1 MSYRSFITIV
11 ITAAAL
17 TSCTLTRSYHCDS
30 YVQQYYNMEGL
41 SLSLD
46 HEQDSVWVNL
56 NGAEVSF
63 AGSFISKGEEKQV
76 YDRLCEKNNDLG
88 FDREVVVIDDKF
100 VTGYSFNINSISITS
115 DKDWDE
121 AHPAGSSL
129 ADVFVVK
136 FRSAEKY
143 INSSYSGDIPVYMD
157 LIQSCPLSELES
169 GIKTPLE
176 YTGLIAGQRVYCRLG
191 VSDRLETANADHM
204 LRVKLSLDN
213 GQSYTSCIV
222 LK

>member
-76 YDRLCEKNNDLG
+76 YDRLWMHEPGLPGQHHEDFHG
-88 FDREVVVIDDKF
+88 WIADR
-100 VTGYSFNINSISITS
+100 TS
-115 DKDWDE
+115 GLQ
-121 AHPAGSSL
+121 AGSS
-129 ADVFVVK
+129 
-136 FRSAEKY
+136 R
-143 INSSYSGDIPVYMD
+143 
-157 LIQSCPLSELES
+157 
-169 GIKTPLE
+169 
-176 YTGLIAGQRVYCRLG
+176 
-191 VSDRLETANADHM
+191 
-204 LRVKLSLDN
+204 
-213 GQSYTSCIV
+213 
-222 LK
+222 